1 MVTLSLMEK
10 IMRRHKMSRSGS
22 KHHFSRHAS
31 MTHRKNLPGARM
43 VMRGGI
49 RL

>member
-1 MVTLSLMEK
+1 
-10 IMRRHKMSRSGS
+10 MRRSKMSKGHS
-22 KHHFSRHAS
+22 KGLFKYTAS
-31 MTHRKNLPGARM
+31 MTHRKNLPGAKT

>member
-1 MVTLSLMEK
+1 MK
-10 IMRRHKMSRSGS
+10 RHRIGRGKS
-22 KHHFSRHAS
+22 KRMFKKHADL
-31 MTHRKNLPGARM
+31 THKKNFQTQGARV

>member
-1 MVTLSLMEK
+1 MK
-10 IMRRHKMSRSGS
+10 RHKIGS
-22 KHHFSRHAS
+22 KSGKRSFSHHAS
-31 MTHRKNLPGARM
+31 MTHRKNLPGARV